1 MEIRNKFSGFE
12 KVAIKLQQNKYLN
25 AISSGLASL
34 MPIIIVGS
42 LFVVVD
48 TLNIEAYQSFLES
61 IGLKNFLNYI
71 NMVTNGMLSI
81 YAAFSIAYNLARQ
94 YKIDGFMG
102 GLMAIMAFMLV
113 QPFSFMQDGQ
123 TLGLSVNLFGAEG
136 IFTAIVLAILV
147 IEVMRFCIDKGIY
160 VRMPKEVPEMVERS
174 FKALTSTAIVIIFCI
189 NNKDS
194 FSKNTF

>member
-81 YAAFSIAYNLARQ
+81 YAAFSIDR
-94 YKIDGFMG
+94 K
-102 GLMAIMAFMLV
+102 
-113 QPFSFMQDGQ
+113 
-123 TLGLSVNLFGAEG
+123 SV
-136 IFTAIVLAILV
+136 V
-147 IEVMRFCIDKGIY
+147 
-160 VRMPKEVPEMVERS
+160 
-174 FKALTSTAIVIIFCI
+174 
-189 NNKDS
+189 
-194 FSKNTF
+194 